1 MKVFFRVFILSL
13 SLGLSSCALLFFKN
27 PELKVES
34 VELERVD
41 SKDLLLNVK
50 LHVKN
55 PNSFNL
61 EISQIDYKIIINES
75 AVADSSVTKKY
86 EIPKEGETTLTLPVK
101 FSTTDLIGS
110 ALEILVSKKFSY
122 KMAGVIRHKGM
133 RVPFSSEG
141 DLRKK
146 VFQ

>member
-1 MKVFFRVFILSL
+1 MKVILL
-13 SLGLSSCALLFFKN
+13 VGFLFLSSCALLSFKN

-41 SKDLLLNVK
+41 SKDLLINVK

-55 PNSFNL
+55 SNSFNL
-61 EISQIDYKIIINES
+61 EISQIDYQIIINES
-75 AVADSSVTKKY
+75 AVAQSSVIKKY
-86 EIPKEGETTLTLPVK
+86 EIPKEGETTLTVPVK
-101 FSTTDLIGS
+101 FNTTDLIGS

-141 DLRKK
+141 DLSKK
-146 VFQ
+146 LASP